1 VFARSGRLT
10 IKAPP
15 EHLREYNDPSWHVP
29 QVLQLSRKNPA
40 LFRKPSDSRVLC
52 NSVHDFFDCLQIL
65 CESAFIWI
73 SEDCGTTGCGLRLRL
88 KRPAPPIGEPRGAL
102 HLNPRPRSA
111 LLLLRP
117 LSAGRFP
124 SLRFRPKNMSQH
136 IFQLESELQH
146 SPEAAQSLAKLLCF
160 PKNSPAMLL
169 LRCPPLNTS
178 PCWSAKS
185 PSLWL

>member
-1 VFARSGRLT
+1 MLTNRFESPLLFDSVGDRPTGQYCRSNCTRRPRPLQSICVLIFWSVFARSGRLT

-88 KRPAPPIGEPRGAL
+88 KRPTPHSQRGSRTF
-102 HLNPRPRSA
+102 NDITKIKNI
-111 LLLLRP
+111 
-117 LSAGRFP
+117 GRFAAVC
-124 SLRFRPKNMSQH
+124 S
-136 IFQLESELQH
+136 IFVSTSFH
-146 SPEAAQSLAKLLCF
+146 CF
-160 PKNSPAMLL
+160 P
-169 LRCPPLNTS
+169 C
-178 PCWSAKS
+178 
-185 PSLWL
+185 

>member
-1 VFARSGRLT
+1 MRTISRCSFSISSWFASSSFSNSSSRVF
-10 IKAPP
+10 I
-15 EHLREYNDPSWHVP
+15 
-29 QVLQLSRKNPA
+29 LSRSKKSVSSTSSSR
-40 LFRKPSDSRVLC
+40 FSKHQRRPSA
-52 NSVHDFFDCLQIL
+52 Q
-65 CESAFIWI
+65 EY
-73 SEDCGTTGCGLRLRL
+73 RLRR

-136 IFQLESELQH
+136 IFQLESELQDILKPLPKPRQA
-146 SPEAAQSLAKLLCF
+146 SRF

-185 PSLWL
+185 LSLWL